1 MYLCIYVFMYLCIKI
16 ITHFFI
22 LLMCI
27 LFFLKLTHYKL
38 SQYFAFLRNA
48 TYPKSVG
55 YFFYRKEATMN
66 ALKKLSFCALL
77 SLGLFAQ
84 TAHAESFLDI
94 ADYPSW
100 LKVNFFKHDHYLNQY
115 VGSASIV
122 KERNDF
128 YSNYILYDDKLPPEK
143 NAEKIALLRAR
154 MNAYSTLESVL
165 LTTKMHNRIVKALQT
180 KNDAINDLFGLVNF
194 LVSKS
199 ILAKRFVDT
208 TNHRVYV
215 MVQFPFIQPEDL
227 IAYFKAKH
235 INLSPTSTTN
245 LSAILNKALFHL

>member
-1 MYLCIYVFMYLCIKI
+1 
-16 ITHFFI
+16 
-22 LLMCI
+22 
-27 LFFLKLTHYKL
+27 
-38 SQYFAFLRNA
+38 
-48 TYPKSVG
+48 
-55 YFFYRKEATMN
+55 MN

-84 TAHAESFLDI
+84 TAHAESLKDI
-94 ADYPSW
+94 TDYPSW

-115 VGSASIV
+115 IGSAIIV

-143 NAEKIALLRAR
+143 NAEKVAFLRAK

-165 LTTKMHNRIVKALQT
+165 ITKIRNRIVKVLQT

-208 TNHRVYV
+208 INHRVYV

-227 IAYFKAKH
+227 IAYFKAKR
-235 INLSPTSTTN
+235 INLSPTSATN
-245 LSAILNKALFHL
+245 LSTTLNKALFHI